1 MGQPWEARNMLMQL
15 PRPTAKLA
23 VRFLFYA
30 IGLFILAL
38 GVAFSI
44 NSRLGVSPVSS
55 LPYVASLIT
64 GLNLGLLVM
73 ASYLIYIMLQI
84 ILLGKKFRWI
94 DLTQL
99 LFSVLFGYF
108 VDLTKVLLGD
118 FRIPTYPGQLLMLG
132 ISMILISIGV
142 VLYVNVNLINMPM
155 EALTVAVRDR
165 LFPKRTFSDVKIM
178 LDTTVVTTAILLSFL
193 FLKNVSGVREGTV
206 LSALLVGRIMKVIH
220 PIIVPR
226 LRKICF

>member
-1 MGQPWEARNMLMQL
+1 MLMQL

-23 VRFLFYA
+23 VRFLFYV

-38 GVAFSI
+38 GVAFSV

-64 GLNLGLLVM
+64 GLNLGLMVM
-73 ASYLIYIMLQI
+73 ASYLIYIALQM

-108 VDLTKVLLGD
+108 VDFTKVLLGD

-132 ISMILISIGV
+132 ISMLLISIGV

-220 PIIVPR
+220 PIIVPG

>member
-1 MGQPWEARNMLMQL
+1 MLMQL

-23 VRFLFYA
+23 VRFLFYV

-38 GVAFSI
+38 GVAFSV

-64 GLNLGLLVM
+64 GLNLGLMVM
-73 ASYLIYIMLQI
+73 ASYLIYVALQM

-108 VDLTKVLLGD
+108 VDFTKVLLGD

-132 ISMILISIGV
+132 ISMLLISIGV